1 MELALNTDNHILN
14 MLTFSDSVAIY
25 IIYFVRMRDAFAY
38 IRKYFSLEPNS
49 AVNVIGEAYAVL
61 S

>member
-25 IIYFVRMRDAFAY
+25 KFYFVRMQDAIDY
-38 IRKYFSLEPNS
+38 IR
-49 AVNVIGEAYAVL
+49 
-61 S
+61 